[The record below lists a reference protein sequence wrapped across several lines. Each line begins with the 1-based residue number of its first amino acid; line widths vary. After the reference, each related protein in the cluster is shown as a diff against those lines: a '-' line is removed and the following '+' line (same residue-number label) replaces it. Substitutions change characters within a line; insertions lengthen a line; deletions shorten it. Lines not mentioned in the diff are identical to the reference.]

1 MRQESRM
8 QEKYDWIYAIW
19 GPEVDAIEWVEFCY
33 FSLFLVEKYNRWEK
47 KRLIWRRQAV
57 RINITDGCHQSNNAP
72 SNKCCLQLFL
82 GLARIHSPKFSPS
95 QQIPGQFMALRTS
108 SSGCKGLMADFE
120 YIWGQLA
127 ISVARRLWEAGLRG
141 PDFARHW
148 RASFKRRNATGIAL
162 FRELGWSQR
171 IKTLLGICGRNE
183 KSCSNEMRKRNGF
196 LGGLHRKGNKCSGG
210 E

>member
-1 MRQESRM
+1 M
-8 QEKYDWIYAIW
+8 
-19 GPEVDAIEWVEFCY
+19 DAT
-33 FSLFLVEKYNRWEK
+33 SLTMPP
-47 KRLIWRRQAV
+47 A
-57 RINITDGCHQSNNAP
+57 TNAAC
-72 SNKCCLQLFL
+72 SFFW

-162 FRELGWSQR
+162 FWELGWSQR
-171 IKTLLGICGRNE
+171 IKTLLRIVGRYE
-183 KSCSNEMRKRNGF
+183 KSSSNEMRKRNGF
-196 LGGLHRKGNKCSGG
+196 LGGLHRKGNECSDG

>member
-1 MRQESRM
+1 MLP
-8 QEKYDWIYAIW
+8 A
-19 GPEVDAIEWVEFCY
+19 A
-33 FSLFLVEKYNRWEK
+33 
-47 KRLIWRRQAV
+47 
-57 RINITDGCHQSNNAP
+57 
-72 SNKCCLQLFL
+72 FL

-148 RASFKRRNATGIAL
+148 RASFKRRNATR
-162 FRELGWSQR
+162 RELRCSENWVGLRESRRCWELSEEMKRAAPMKKEQLGWNAQKKWLPWWIAQKR
-171 IKTLLGICGRNE
+171 KWVQWWGVDQKETATLI
-183 KSCSNEMRKRNGF
+183 
-196 LGGLHRKGNKCSGG
+196 
-210 E
+210 

>member
-1 MRQESRM
+1 M
-8 QEKYDWIYAIW
+8 
-19 GPEVDAIEWVEFCY
+19 DAT
-33 FSLFLVEKYNRWEK
+33 SLTLPP
-47 KRLIWRRQAV
+47 
-57 RINITDGCHQSNNAP
+57 S

-127 ISVARRLWEAGLRG
+127 ISVTRRLGKAGLRG

-148 RASFKRRNATGIAL
+148 PASFKWRNATGIAL
-162 FRELGWSQR
+162 FWELGWSPR
-171 IKTLLGICGRNE
+171 IKTLLRIIGRNE
-183 KSCSNEMRKRNGF
+183 ESSSDEKRAARMKKEQLGWNAQKKWLPWWIAQKRK
-196 LGGLHRKGNKCSGG
+196 
-210 E
+210 

>member
-1 MRQESRM
+1 M
-8 QEKYDWIYAIW
+8 
-19 GPEVDAIEWVEFCY
+19 DAT
-33 FSLFLVEKYNRWEK
+33 SLTMPP
-47 KRLIWRRQAV
+47 A
-57 RINITDGCHQSNNAP
+57 TNAAC
-72 SNKCCLQLFL
+72 SFF
-82 GLARIHSPKFSPS
+82 GSGAHSFPKFSPS

-162 FRELGWSQR
+162 FWKLGWSQR
-171 IKTLLGICGRNE
+171 IKTLLRIVGRNE
-183 KSCSNEMRKRNGF
+183 KSSSNEMRKRNGF